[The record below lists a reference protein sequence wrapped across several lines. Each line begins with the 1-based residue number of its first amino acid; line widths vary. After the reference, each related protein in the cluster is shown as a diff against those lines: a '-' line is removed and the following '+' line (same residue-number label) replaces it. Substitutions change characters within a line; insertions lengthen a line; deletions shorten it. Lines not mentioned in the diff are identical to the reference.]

1 MREVDWSSKFKKEYR
16 KLLSSNSIENLPF
29 LLGNILDLLQRDIEL
44 PPKNKDHL
52 MIGKYK
58 GTRNCHIKPDLVLLY
73 IKVDDDLLILKRIG
87 SHSELGI

>member
-29 LLGNILDLLQRDIEL
+29 LL
-44 PPKNKDHL
+44 
-52 MIGKYK
+52 GKYK